1 MPSLRRALFPLAL
14 FAAMSAARGDDPA
27 PPKGPDPAAPGGKPA
42 PGGQPPGGAQPAP
55 PPDPVREQAFQ
66 DKAAEDALV
75 LIRKPGIADAM
86 EGIDRLSK
94 LHSSK
99 ATSGTIDA
107 VLARSER
114 HVAEFA
120 GFALACADPQGTL
133 TELAARLSGPK
144 AIKNEQ
150 LEQMASLLAEIPA
163 DEADKLLAHDRILH
177 SSDTAVRREAIRGLG
192 WHRSALGIETTI
204 EALGNK
210 DPELRNVA
218 CVALGRIG
226 DKRAVVP
233 LLGKLGEKDGTGGF
247 AAIALGRIEDE
258 RIFPEVVARLAS
270 AGYDAGK
277 ALVAA
282 ARPQHAE
289 KLVSLARGKAEDT
302 KIAACAALAKIR
314 NRTIETQKQL
324 LDAMLTDSS
333 RWVRIAAFQALG
345 QCATPELAPFLAKRM
360 GQKDDELLRYVWEIA
375 GDISAK
381 ECVEPI
387 VEAMWTQRND
397 VLRRIAIDAFWR
409 IRDPASM
416 TAAEEK
422 IRKATG
428 KSVERAAEVLALRR
442 NRNGF
447 DLAVEMLDSHKRG
460 SREQFLF
467 ELTLEKQTGHF
478 FGPDITTWREWIEK
492 NPKFF
497 EKEQAAIERAKW
509 REEFLKENAG
519 TAVTPATEQ
528 SVQAALDFL
537 ARHQSPDGAFDQQHF
552 LALCTEKDGCPTSA
566 GARVQMDPVG
576 MTALCTLAYFGA
588 GCGPS
593 KGRYRGVVARAM
605 EYLLSRQ
612 MPNGDYANDDLIGGY
627 NRPIVLQAYAE
638 AEMASVEDPQYL
650 PFVQRG
656 VDFLASIQ
664 AEKGGWRY
672 RVVDNAN
679 DTSVVAWV
687 LFASKAAEK
696 AKARVRRSIFEG
708 CDLVLT
714 HDQVRPVEQREDFI
728 RDIDPNYAFDV
739 SFGKPYYEFH
749 TGYQDDKFT
758 VNQATTALGLMS
770 RILLGYR
777 RSHPFCIGSANQ
789 VLAKQVPPLP
799 KKPGDF
805 NGYTMTFQYPMYAMY
820 YGTLAM
826 HQMGGKYFSQWDKV
840 LREVLPG
847 TQEKTG
853 CQRGSWASWGVDG
866 IFSRLYTTAIGAM
879 TLETYYR
886 YAPILQD

>member
-1 MPSLRRALFPLAL
+1 MTALRRTAALLVLA
-14 FAAMSAARGDDPA
+14 AAVSGARGDDKAPNPPA
-27 PPKGPDPAAPGGKPA
+27 GPA
-42 PGGQPPGGAQPAP
+42 PGQPGQPPQAGP
-55 PPDPVREQAFQ
+55 PPDPAREQAFQ

-75 LIRKPGIADAM
+75 VIRKPGIADAM
-86 EGIDRLSK
+86 EGLDRLSK
-94 LHSSK
+94 LRSEK
-99 ATSGTIDA
+99 VTAATIDA

-114 HVAEFA
+114 HLAEFA
-120 GFALACADPQGTL
+120 GFALSCADPKGTL
-133 TELAARLSGPK
+133 KELEARLAGPK
-144 AIKNEQ
+144 AIKNEK

-163 DEADKLLAHDRILH
+163 AEADQLLAHDRLLG
-177 SSDTAVRREAIRGLG
+177 SADVAVRREAIRGLG
-192 WHRSALGIETTI
+192 WHRSTLGIESTI
-204 EALGNK
+204 DALSSK
-210 DPELRNVA
+210 DAALRNVA

-226 DKRAVVP
+226 DKRAVAS
-233 LLGKLGEKDGTGGF
+233 LLGKLDERDGGTGGF

-258 RIFPEVVARLAS
+258 RIFPEVVARLGATGVS
-270 AGYDAGK
+270 GGK
-277 ALVAA
+277 ALVAV

-289 KLVSLARGKAEDT
+289 KLLSLVRGGAEDS

-314 NRTIETQKQL
+314 NRSLETQQQL
-324 LDAMLTDSS
+324 LDSMLTASS
-333 RWVRIAAFQALG
+333 RWVRVAAFQALG
-345 QCATPELAPFLAKRM
+345 QCATPELAPSLGKRM
-360 GQKDDELLRYVWEIA
+360 GQKDPELLRYVWEIA

-387 VEAMWTQRND
+387 VEAMWTHRND

-428 KSVERAAEVLALRR
+428 KGVERAAEVLALRR

-447 DLAVEMLDSHKRG
+447 DLAVEMLDAHKDG

-467 ELTLEKQTGHF
+467 ELALEKQTGHF
-478 FGPDITTWREWIEK
+478 FGPAITTWREWIEK

-509 REEFLKENAG
+509 REEFLKENSG

-528 SVQAALDFL
+528 SVQAALDYL
-537 ARHQSPDGAFDQQHF
+537 ARHQSPDGAFDQQNF
-552 LALCTEKDGCPTSA
+552 LDLCTEKDGCPTSA
-566 GARVQMDPVG
+566 GARVQMDPCG

-593 KGRYRGVVARAM
+593 KGRYRGVVSRAM

-612 MPNGDYANDDLIGGY
+612 MPNGDYAENDLIGGY

-638 AEMASVEDPQYL
+638 AEMASIEDPQYL

-696 AKARVRRSIFEG
+696 AKARVRRSVYEG
-708 CDLVLT
+708 CDLVLW
-714 HDQVRPVEQREDFI
+714 HDQVRPTEQREDFI

-758 VNQATTALGLMS
+758 ANQATTALGLMS

-777 RSHPFCIGSANQ
+777 RSHPFCIGSANK
-789 VLAKQVPPLP
+789 VLAKQLPPMP
-799 KKPGDF
+799 KKPGEF
-805 NGYTMTFQYPMYAMY
+805 NGYTMTFQYPMYAVY

-847 TQEKTG
+847 TQEKQG
-853 CQRGSWASWGVDG
+853 CQRGSWASWGFDG
-866 IFSRLYTTAIGAM
+866 VFSRLYTTAIGAM